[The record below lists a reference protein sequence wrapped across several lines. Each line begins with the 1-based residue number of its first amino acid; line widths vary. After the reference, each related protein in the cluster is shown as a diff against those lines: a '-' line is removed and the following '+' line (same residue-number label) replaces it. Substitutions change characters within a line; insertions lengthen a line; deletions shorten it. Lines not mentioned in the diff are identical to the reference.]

1 MALFDRILIV
11 DWSGAGVPVKGANS
25 IWACLVRRSGDQV
38 HLDWLENFAT
48 RHAFM
53 QRLGVVVDEA
63 LAGGERLLCGFDF
76 AFGYPAGTAERL
88 TGRADWRALW
98 RKIAE
103 DIEDGADNAN
113 NRFQLASDWNRDYFA
128 DAPRFWGRPQG
139 HSYTHLS
146 DRKPVGPVDAPR
158 VFRVAEAHAKG
169 AKSVWQLAYAGSVG
183 SQSLLGIARLSR
195 FIDDSGFADRI
206 AVWPFETGFSAEFSK
221 AIVFAEIYP
230 SLFSLPDGAE
240 GVRDALQV
248 STVAEAFSRFDS
260 AGVLEHLFAAP
271 DMLSAVEQDQVVR
284 EEGWVLGIGH
294 QALVVQGAPAV
305 WPAGH
310 LPHKGGD
317 QKADDHGAA
326 KSVDGPE
333 YEAVATSSS
342 LALPAI
348 SLLVGEM
355 SRSDRGG
362 DSPSATLDYIRDPAE
377 IYRQS
382 FSTIREE
389 GNLSRFSNGLD
400 ALVIRLIH
408 ACGMVDLVDD
418 IAFSDGAFDAGAAA
432 LAGGAPVLVDVEM
445 VRHGIIRRLLPADN
459 EVICL
464 LNDGRVRP
472 KAEEI
477 GNTRSAA
484 QVDLWD
490 EHLAG
495 AVVAI
500 GNAPTALFRLLERID
515 AGAPKP
521 ALILGMPVGFVGAA
535 ESKDAL
541 IADSRGIPYIAVR
554 GRRGGSAMASAAVNA
569 LAGGLGTN
577 V

>member
-11 DWSGAGVPVKGANS
+11 DWSGAGAPVKGANS
-25 IWACLVRRSGDQV
+25 IWACLATRKGDQV
-38 HLDWLENFAT
+38 RLDWLENFST

-53 QRLGVVVDEA
+53 QRLSVIVDEA
-63 LAGGERLLCGFDF
+63 LAAGERLLCGFDF

-98 RKIAE
+98 RKIADE
-103 DIEDGADNAN
+103 IEDGPDNAN

-146 DRKPVGPVDAPR
+146 DKKPVAPVDAPR
-158 VFRVAEAHAKG
+158 VFRLAEAHAKG

-206 AVWPFETGFSAEFSK
+206 AVWPFETGFSAESGK
-221 AIVFAEIYP
+221 PVVFAEIYP
-230 SLFSLPDGAE
+230 SLFSLADGAE

-248 STVAEAFSRFDS
+248 STVAEAFSRFDT
-260 AGVLEHLFAAP
+260 AGVLGQLFMAP
-271 DMLSAVEQDQVVR
+271 DMLSAGETDQVLR

-294 QALVVQGAPAV
+294 HALAVEGAAPL

-310 LPHKGGD
+310 LPHKGID
-317 QKADDHGAA
+317 QN
-326 KSVDGPE
+326 
-333 YEAVATSSS
+333 AVATSRSVP
-342 LALPAI
+342 LPAV
-348 SLLVGEM
+348 SFRVGEM
-355 SRSDRGG
+355 SLSDRGG
-362 DSPSATLDYIRDPAE
+362 YGPNASLDYIRDPAE

-382 FSTIREE
+382 FSTIRREVD
-389 GNLSRFSNGLD
+389 LSRFSNGLD
-400 ALVIRLIH
+400 DLAVRLIH

-418 IAFSDGAFDAGAAA
+418 IAFSDGAFDAGVAA

-459 EVICL
+459 DVICL
-464 LNDGRVRP
+464 LNDDRVRP

-490 EHLAG
+490 EHLSG